1 MANKQSSLP
10 VLIDLAKEGAN
21 QAGKQLQQL
30 MTERNSAETQLS
42 TLRVYRQDY
51 AERLQKATESGLSS
65 SNYHNFRQFIATLDE
80 AISQQNRV
88 VAHIDSKLES
98 GRQRWY
104 AEKRRLSSFEALQ
117 AREAKQQLVRE
128 NRTEQLASDEISATI
143 DRKNPSLN
151 SRH

>member
-1 MANKQSSLP
+1 MANKHSSLP

-21 QAGKQLQQL
+21 QAGKQLQLL

-65 SNYHNFRQFIATLDE
+65 SNYHNFRQFIATLVE

-88 VAHIDSKLES
+88 VA
-98 GRQRWY
+98 
-104 AEKRRLSSFEALQ
+104 
-117 AREAKQQLVRE
+117 
-128 NRTEQLASDEISATI
+128 
-143 DRKNPSLN
+143 DRKRGGEGKSGIVG
-151 SRH
+151 